1 MTLKPNLASQIG
13 ATLAAIAEPE
23 PSDPILNCDLES
35 GEGLRTLLFNTPSK
49 ALEIANAKLR
59 VFPFSDVQDCWR
71 RLFTDASIVQACYL
85 VLQECNL
92 SELPTDDLDVS
103 RLTKEL
109 LEQLGESD
117 QDVRIDIRSSWL
129 TQVIHTLDKALIIC
143 GAPMRQL
150 TIQSLLLS
158 LQEATNWEVE
168 LKDDLI
174 ERDQPST
181 KRRRF
186 LSPMF
191 PPNALPDPH
200 LQYPV
205 PRVQEQSFE
214 NMGKYIQETRMPLV
228 IENAVN
234 HWPAMSTRPWASRD
248 YWYKRTFGGRRLV
261 PVEIGRDYTDPDW
274 GQQFMPLRDFV
285 NHHIWQGDSFSGS
298 DEEDNSDVTRPTGY
312 LAQHDLLAQIP
323 ALRKDIAIP
332 EACFMPS
339 PGPEPGTPVYLAQQR
354 SREEAEAKKAEAS
367 SQSNVPSTEDPQTE
381 GPRDPREAHHADGTA
396 SDTCS
401 LMDVPED
408 PIINT
413 WIGPV
418 STISPLHHDPYHNI
432 LVQVVGTKY
441 IRLYSP
447 QTPASKIHPRGKEMV
462 PSGDPAEEDPIKN
475 GNLIDMSNTS
485 EVDIAA
491 IELSPAEDW
500 DEKWPGFQ
508 DAEYVEVIL
517 HEGECLYIPIGWWH
531 YVRGLRAG
539 VSVSFWWK

>member
-1 MTLKPNLASQIG
+1 MALKPNLASQIG
-13 ATLAAIAEPE
+13 AALAAIAEPE
-23 PSDPILNCDLES
+23 PLDPILNCDLES
-35 GEGLRTLLFNTPSK
+35 GEGLRALLFNTPSK
-49 ALEIANAKLR
+49 ALEIADAKLR

-71 RLFTDASIVQACYL
+71 RLFTDASIVQACY
-85 VLQECNL
+85 VVIQECKL
-92 SELPTDDLDVS
+92 RELPTDDLDES

-109 LEQLGESD
+109 LEHLGESD
-117 QDVRIDIRSSWL
+117 QDVRIDIRSPWL
-129 TQVIHTLDKALIIC
+129 TQVIHTLDKALIIS
-143 GAPMRQL
+143 GAPMREF
-150 TIQSLLLS
+150 TIESLLLS
-158 LQEATNWEVE
+158 LQEATNWEDE

-186 LSPMF
+186 ISPMF
-191 PPNALPDPH
+191 PPNALPDPR

-214 NMGKYIQETRMPLV
+214 NMEKHIQETRAPLV
-228 IENAVN
+228 IENAVS

-261 PVEIGRDYTDPDW
+261 PVEIGRDYTDSEW
-274 GQQFMPLRDFV
+274 GQQMMQFKDFV
-285 NHHIWQGDSFSGS
+285 DHYVWQDDSFSGS
-298 DEEDNSDVTRPTGY
+298 DEEDNIGVTRPTGY

-332 EACFMPS
+332 EACFIS
-339 PGPEPGTPVYLAQQR
+339 PPRPGAC
-354 SREEAEAKKAEAS
+354 REEAQAKKVEAS
-367 SQSNVPSTEDPQTE
+367 FKSNVPSIEDSQTE
-381 GPRDPREAHHADGTA
+381 GARDPKEGHHADGSV
-396 SDTCS
+396 SDTGS
-401 LMDVPED
+401 MINVPVD

-462 PSGDPAEEDPIKN
+462 PSGDPGEEDPIKN

-491 IELSPAEDW
+491 IEQSPAEDW
-500 DEKWPGFQ
+500 DERWPGFQ

>member
-1 MTLKPNLASQIG
+1 MALKPNLASQIG
-13 ATLAAIAEPE
+13 ATLAAIAEPK
-23 PSDPILNCDLES
+23 PSDPILNCDLGS
-35 GEGLRTLLFNTPSK
+35 GEGLRALLFNTPSK
-49 ALEIANAKLR
+49 ALEIADAKLR

-85 VLQECNL
+85 VIQECNL
-92 SELPTDDLDVS
+92 SELPTDELDLS

-109 LEQLGESD
+109 LEHLGESD
-117 QDVRIDIRSSWL
+117 QDALIDIRSPWL

-143 GAPMRQL
+143 GAPMREF
-150 TIQSLLLS
+150 TIDSLLLS
-158 LQEATNWEVE
+158 LQDATNWEVE
-168 LKDDLI
+168 LKDDLM
-174 ERDQPST
+174 ERDQHST

-186 LSPMF
+186 ISPMF
-191 PPNALPDPH
+191 PPNALPDPR

-214 NMGKYIQETRMPLV
+214 NMEKHIQETRMPLI

-234 HWPAMSTRPWASRD
+234 HWPAMSTRPWGSQD

-261 PVEIGRDYTDPDW
+261 PIEIGRDYTDPEW
-274 GQQFMPLRDFV
+274 GQQFMPLNEFV
-285 NHHIWQGDSFSGS
+285 RHHIWQDNSLCGS
-298 DEEDNSDVTRPTGY
+298 DEEDSSGVTRPTGY

-332 EACFMPS
+332 EACFIPP

-354 SREEAEAKKAEAS
+354 SREEAQAKEAETS
-367 SQSNVPSTEDPQTE
+367 PQSNVPPTEDPQTE
-381 GPRDPREAHHADGTA
+381 DLQDSQEAHQDDGSA

-401 LMDVPED
+401 LMDVPKD

-418 STISPLHHDPYHNI
+418 STISPLHHDPYNNI

-462 PSGDPAEEDPIKN
+462 PSGDPTEEDPIKN

-508 DAEYVEVIL
+508 DAEYVEAIL